1 MTTMPEGLDPS
12 LADALLLLAAD
23 EGQDLNAYARRAG
36 VSNAVMANY
45 LTELS
50 DRARYCE
57 PPGLVIWQPHS
68 LGAPNVPGVLN
79 AEGRARRE
87 AIARGAGPSQSRRFG
102 RGNLGELSGLNRP
115 CLDVGLR
122 SKAATRRA
130 DPPSSGVLLLV
141 GGVDRLDPDPR
152 SLS

>member
-57 PPGLVIWQPHS
+57 PPGLVIWQPHPLEPRTS
-68 LGAPNVPGVLN
+68 QVFLTPKGVL
-79 AEGRARRE
+79 AVKRLQEE
-87 AIARGAGPSQSRRFG
+87 RGH
-102 RGNLGELSGLNRP
+102 L
-115 CLDVGLR
+115 
-122 SKAATRRA
+122 KAAGLAAETSVSYRA
-130 DPPSSGVLLLV
+130 
-141 GGVDRLDPDPR
+141 
-152 SLS
+152 